1 MINLRE
7 CKFGDRLKMRNG
19 KMAIY
24 VGKQQYCFS
33 HYCFSHYIVAEQ
45 EDGYMMLYA
54 DDNGV
59 LSNSS
64 IRDYDIIS
72 KYEDPVQT

>member
-1 MINLRE
+1 MINLNE

-33 HYCFSHYIVAEQ
+33 HFIVAEQ

-72 KYEDPVQT
+72 KYEDPIQT